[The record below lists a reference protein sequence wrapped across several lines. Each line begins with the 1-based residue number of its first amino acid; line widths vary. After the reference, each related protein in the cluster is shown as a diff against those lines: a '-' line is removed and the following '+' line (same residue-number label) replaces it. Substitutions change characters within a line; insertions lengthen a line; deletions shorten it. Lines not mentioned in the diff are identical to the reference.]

1 MGMKHLFLL
10 ALALTVMS
18 AGAQTFIPMRKGAVL
33 EYKYYNAKGKL
44 LNDEFRKTRFL
55 RFTVDEVWGDTVANV
70 TVENEY
76 LARFAV
82 MNEPLKRTTT
92 ELAYGDVSVTAEGV
106 TFDNMRW
113 LFPQVPSVFHFYTVS
128 DNGKNYTGGHF
139 GSDGKSYYRVEV
151 SATSHLPRE
160 LHVGDKLPDE
170 QYRALFVEV
179 MSEKKLESREQ
190 LQDDLRVHFN
200 DNAPPA
206 SLNIEDRASIIN
218 RRVDAFEKVSVPAG
232 EFECWKISYELVK
245 PEFKVLGIPEEQLL
259 KENIISDNLP
269 LIVKYID
276 YISPEVGLVK
286 REKLN
291 FRGNKVDEVMVLE
304 SIK

>member
-1 MGMKHLFLL
+1 MRHTILFVM
-10 ALALTVMS
+10 ALTVMS
-18 AGAQTFIPMRKGAVL
+18 AGAQTFIPMKKGTVL
-33 EYKYYNAKGKL
+33 EYKYYNNKGKQL
-44 LNDEFRKTRFL
+44 RNEYRDERWL
-55 RFTVDEVWGDTVANV
+55 RFTVDEVWGDTVANI
-70 TVENEY
+70 TVENENI
-76 LARFAV
+76 ARFAV
-82 MNEPLKRTTT
+82 MNKPLKRTTT
-92 ELAYGDVSVTAEGV
+92 ELAYGDVSVTAAGV

-139 GSDGKSYYRVEV
+139 GSDGESYYRVEL
-151 SATSHLPRE
+151 SAASFLPHE

-190 LQDDLRVHFN
+190 LQDDLREHFN

-206 SLNIEDRASIIN
+206 SINIDDRASIIN
-218 RRVDAFEKVSVPAG
+218 RRVEAFENVSVPAG
-232 EFECWKISYELVK
+232 VFECWKISYELVK
-245 PEFKVLGIPEEQLL
+245 PEFKVLGIPEEQLI
-259 KENIISDNLP
+259 KENIISDGP
-269 LIVKYID
+269 PEITKYID

-291 FRGNKVDEVMVLE
+291 FRRNKAEETMVLTTITE
-304 SIK
+304 